1 MPQADRFS
9 SFPAIGEHFG
19 RDHSTVIHAYNLI
32 ARRISNDSA
41 FRMSI
46 EKIERE
52 LKAIQATPR
61 EGAVDGKSM
70 GWAMMTTLCIAGGK
84 PASYRQANRRLRDRR
99 RAAVHLI
106 DNFTQSQFPFV
117 CETLSASL
125 NKCTGTYYYLLIY
138 FLERLILGVV
148 RGGSR
153 TMGIV
158 VERHRCMNGLSL
170 VQGIVERRNTVPI
183 LGHVLIEPEAQ
194 SIRLAATDLE
204 VGISTQVPCKS
215 GKEKSLTLNARK
227 LFEIVR
233 ETEGEEFSINSLDND
248 WVELK
253 CGRARF
259 KMMGL
264 DPRSF
269 PAMPSQSTKADAPR
283 KSVKAASDLSASVL
297 AAMIDKTI
305 FAVSPDEAR
314 YNLSGVYLEAHDA
327 GMARMVATDG
337 HRLSMIDREVP
348 GFSMEGGTIIP
359 RKGLTELRK
368 LLDQGGDARS
378 RTCSSMASSPRSSAD
393 RPKSRCA
400 WSRANSPTIAA

>member
-1 MPQADRFS
+1 
-9 SFPAIGEHFG
+9 
-19 RDHSTVIHAYNLI
+19 
-32 ARRISNDSA
+32 
-41 FRMSI
+41 
-46 EKIERE
+46 
-52 LKAIQATPR
+52 
-61 EGAVDGKSM
+61 
-70 GWAMMTTLCIAGGK
+70 
-84 PASYRQANRRLRDRR
+84 
-99 RAAVHLI
+99 
-106 DNFTQSQFPFV
+106 
-117 CETLSASL
+117 
-125 NKCTGTYYYLLIY
+125 
-138 FLERLILGVV
+138 
-148 RGGSR
+148 
-153 TMGIV
+153 MGIV
-158 VERHRCMNGLSL
+158 VERQLLMNGLSL

-253 CGRARF
+253 CGRSRF

-269 PAMPSQSTKADAPR
+269 PAMPSQSTKADGPR
-283 KSVKAASDLSASVL
+283 KSVKAALTISAAVL
-297 AAMIDKTI
+297 ATMIDKTI

-327 GMARMVATDG
+327 GKARMVATDG
-337 HRLSMIDREVP
+337 HRLSMIDRVVP
-348 GFSMEGGTIIP
+348 GFAMEGGTIIP

-368 LLDQGGDARS
+368 LLDQGGDSEVKLLLDGQLASLKRGPTEVS
-378 RTCSSMASSPRSSAD
+378 MRLVEGEFPDYRGVVPKQTKYRIKVGRDALQASIKRAAIFSNERYHGVKLALSAGSLTVSSTSPEMGEASETIDIDYHGDEFAVGFNAAYLLQALAVVPAESEIDLGLSDEASPGLLRTPSDSEFSYVVMPMRL
-393 RPKSRCA
+393 
-400 WSRANSPTIAA
+400 